1 MVCNFKNEISEIL
14 KLNDCLECYFFFVS
28 YINVVESNFFDGFAN
43 AKRTIVFKTVVSYCI
58 PQMSRNMFDGRLG
71 SAYLYIPRVDSPF
84 FFCNNFVGK
93 VIE

>member
-43 AKRTIVFKTVVSYCI
+43 AK
-58 PQMSRNMFDGRLG
+58 
-71 SAYLYIPRVDSPF
+71 
-84 FFCNNFVGK
+84 
-93 VIE
+93 